1 MNGHEESETSTGEVK
16 PTNTTNNAADN
27 DGVIVALDEK
37 EQDAKN
43 QPSALSSQIA
53 AVDLPKEKHS
63 ECKKEEELEEEVPV
77 VKLSKNQLKKKRRWE
92 RKMEIKKRRKM
103 QEKEIKIAKAKAA
116 GRDLEQ
122 ERKLEEQQRLAGLG
136 KK

>member
-37 EQDAKN
+37 EQNTKN
-43 QPSALSSQIA
+43 QPSASSSQIGA
-53 AVDLPKEKHS
+53 ADLPKEKHS

-122 ERKLEEQQRLAGLG
+122 ERKLEEQLRLAGLG
-136 KK
+136 KE